1 MLEFVLVSCFLQ
13 EKKKGLKG
21 SIKTPDKKE
30 TVFDAK
36 YDAQNQPFWS

>member
-36 YDAQNQPFWS
+36 YDAQN